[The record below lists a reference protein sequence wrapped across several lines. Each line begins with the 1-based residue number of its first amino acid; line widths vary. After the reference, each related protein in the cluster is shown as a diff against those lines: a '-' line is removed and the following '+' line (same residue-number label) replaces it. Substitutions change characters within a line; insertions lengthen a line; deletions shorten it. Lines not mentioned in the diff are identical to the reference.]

1 MVCWRVNN
9 FIIDCFKCF
18 KNKIVGYRIVSY
30 GYGDLG
36 CGSVGINT
44 RVDYFRNWI
53 DEKLNDN

>member
-1 MVCWRVNN
+1 M
-9 FIIDCFKCF
+9 DCFKWF
-18 KNKIVGYRIVSY
+18 KNKTVAYRIVSY